1 MPYAS
6 NGDVRI
12 YWEVEGRGEPLLM
25 IMGLGFSHEM
35 WGTLRPALAGQFQ
48 VILFDN
54 RGVGKSDV
62 PPGPYT
68 IPDMSRDAACVLDA
82 AGVSSAHVFGVSMG
96 GMVAQEFALLFP
108 ERVRKLVLG
117 CTSCGGKEAFAADAD
132 VGAAL
137 FPANDLT
144 MEQMFAA
151 MVPYLYDPHTPQ
163 ERIEQDMALGRENLP
178 SRQGFM
184 NQLMAILWWQSYARL
199 PEIKAST
206 LVLHGESDRLIPS
219 ANAAVLADRIPG
231 ARLVLLREA
240 AHLFISDQP
249 EISRSTI
256 VEFLAT
262 PREARAA

>member
-1 MPYAS
+1 MPYTS
-6 NGDVRI
+6 NGEVRI
-12 YWEVEGRGEPLLM
+12 CWEAEGRGEPLLM

-35 WGTLRPALAGQFQ
+35 WGALHPALATQFQ

-68 IPDMSRDAACVLDA
+68 IPDMARDAACVLDA
-82 AGVSSAHVFGVSMG
+82 AGVSSAHVFGISMG
-96 GMVAQEFALLFP
+96 GMIAQEFALLFP
-108 ERVRKLVLG
+108 DRVGKLVLG

-137 FPANDLT
+137 FPGNDLP
-144 MEQMFAA
+144 MQEMFTA
-151 MVPYLYDPHTPQ
+151 MIPFLYDSHTPR
-163 ERIEQDMALGRENLP
+163 ERIEQDMALGLENLP

-199 PEIKAST
+199 PEIRAST

-219 ANAAVLADRIPG
+219 ANGAILANRIPG
-231 ARLVLLREA
+231 ARFVLLREA
-240 AHLFISDQP
+240 GHLFLSDQP
-249 EISRSTI
+249 ESSRNTL
-256 VEFLAT
+256 VEFLTA